1 MYCDIIQNEIIFR
14 LQKTTR
20 IKSDEI
26 SSLLKLFIFLKKGI
40 KLLSLQFFAEY
51 KLPKHLCG
59 KDGKLGCL
67 SFHYDESA
75 CVSSG
80 VKDGYI

>member
-1 MYCDIIQNEIIFR
+1 M
-14 LQKTTR
+14 TTR

-26 SSLLKLFIFLKKGI
+26 SSLFKLFIFLKKGI

-51 KLPKHLCG
+51 TLPKHVCY
-59 KDGKLGCL
+59 KVGKLGCL
-67 SFHYDESA
+67 YFHYDESA